1 MAIQEI
7 TVQFREDETHSSQT
21 LTLDGVR
28 FRLDCY
34 TNKSDGSWYLDLFD
48 DDDAALVQ
56 GIAIVTGLD
65 LLFPYRHLGVPTGI
79 LFVNDLAGPTEDPG
93 LDAFINR
100 DAALYY
106 QTADEALTS
115 QSDF

>member
-7 TVQFREDETHSSQT
+7 TVQFRADETHASQT

-28 FRLDCY
+28 FRLDTY
-34 TNKSDGSWYLDLFD
+34 TNKADGAWYMDLYD
-48 DDDAALVQ
+48 EDNVALVQ

-65 LLFPYRHLGVPTGI
+65 LLFPYRYLDVPPGI
-79 LFVNDLAGPTEDPG
+79 LFVNDQDGPQEDPTLSTF
-93 LDAFINR
+93 LDEE
-100 DAALYY
+100 AALYY

-115 QSDF
+115 LSDF